1 MVKAWTDCY
10 LARCLSHLQPA
21 AKLYFRGSGGW
32 MAWPRRGHPIPAL
45 TDNWSC
51 GAASRRSIAT
61 SSCTGL
67 HPAGS
72 TGIKL
77 GGPTISAIC
86 RSRAS
91 KSAFPWERTFSG
103 RQKNFF
109 FLYRYCLWLAV
120 RNVRDIIA
128 AEIFQWTSLSEFGQ
142 DNGLTRNTGA
152 RWKLK
157 GPTDFYRSQYLKINF
172 NPWVNYCSFFIPWR
186 LGGWVG
192 K

>member
-1 MVKAWTDCY
+1 MVKAWTNCY

-21 AKLYFRGSGGW
+21 AKLYFREVAAEWHDHG
-32 MAWPRRGHPIPAL
+32 AVIQYPRWRTIEAAVRLADVASPHRVALVFIPRDQQEL
-45 TDNWSC
+45 NWV
-51 GAASRRSIAT
+51 GQQFLQYAVPGPQRVLFRENARSQ
-61 SSCTGL
+61 
-67 HPAGS
+67 AGK
-72 TGIKL
+72 I
-77 GGPTISAIC
+77 I
-86 RSRAS
+86 
-91 KSAFPWERTFSG
+91 
-103 RQKNFF
+103 

-128 AEIFQWTSLSEFGQ
+128 VEIFQWTSLSEFGQ